1 MKRGWASGRL
11 NFSVAIRPLTRCS
24 AMGAGPN
31 SAGGEFSPSRVE
43 TSEGTL
49 LFFSS
54 PDAGGLQDIYVSQMR
69 SDGTF
74 APGAPIAGL
83 NLAGSHD
90 QMPNVSRDG
99 LEMVFASDRT
109 GGAGM
114 FDISSARVSPRRT
127 LGGRR

>member
-1 MKRGWASGRL
+1 
-11 NFSVAIRPLTRCS
+11 
-24 AMGAGPN
+24 
-31 SAGGEFSPSRVE
+31 
-43 TSEGTL
+43 
-49 LFFSS
+49 
-54 PDAGGLQDIYVSQMR
+54 MR

-83 NLAGSHD
+83 NLAGSQD

-114 FDISSARVSPRRT
+114 FDIYVSTRQST
-127 LGGRR
+127 ADAWGRR